1 MTTKR
6 AAERPRRP
14 RGRPPKGVRPGE
26 TVTSYHRLT
35 VRLPVDAKARLLAL
49 ADVTGTPAWLLVT
62 KAVDLLWK
70 ELSADRR
77 DLAHR
82 LAEVKADHLRAD
94 EDVE

>member
-6 AAERPRRP
+6 AAERPKRP

-49 ADVTGTPAWLLVT
+49 ADVTGTPAWRLVT
-62 KAVDLLWK
+62 EAVDLLWK
-70 ELSADRR
+70 ALPADRR
-77 DLAHR
+77 DLADR
-82 LAEVKADHLRAD
+82 LADVKATHLHAA
-94 EDVE
+94 EDAE